1 MAPFGSLHCRPVSTG
16 EGMEVYKRVGSKKW
30 LGHRRGSSLEDI
42 FKKEHI
48 FVRLPTSV
56 AQTIFCRGMNE
67 PFLFLGFH
75 GIIFLARLGLKHSFN
90 MANPK
95 TKGSWNEDCKIE
107 TFLSKKFSCYI
118 YF

>member
-75 GIIFLARLGLKHSFN
+75 GIIFFGSLGFKAFFQH
-90 MANPK
+90 
-95 TKGSWNEDCKIE
+95 GQ
-107 TFLSKKFSCYI
+107 SKNQRQLE
-118 YF
+118 